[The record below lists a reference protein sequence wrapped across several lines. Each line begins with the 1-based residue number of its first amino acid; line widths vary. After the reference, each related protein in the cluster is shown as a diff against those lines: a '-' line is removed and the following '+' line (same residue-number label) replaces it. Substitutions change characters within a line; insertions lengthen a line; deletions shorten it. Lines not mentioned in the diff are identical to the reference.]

1 VVAALSAE
9 RSVAQD
15 RLERCR
21 SREGN
26 RVRDELLF
34 ALSRVPKDSL
44 IFNRAEVD
52 AIADA
57 LGGYT
62 KLAEVLDGPR

>member
-1 VVAALSAE
+1 MTAASE
-9 RSVAQD
+9 

-34 ALSRVPKDSL
+34 ALNRVPKDSL
-44 IFNRAEVD
+44 IFTRAEVD
-52 AIADA
+52 TIADA